1 MRCHS
6 QELCKDMNHRCDWV
20 PSHNKYPE
28 WCPPVNRLLPIQ
40 REISAASLWTASA
53 LHTLASS
60 SKRLLEHHGI
70 TATLG
75 ETPVPRGSSNETEG
89 DSLRGCHCQTVVQAT
104 QSRTLTT
111 EACPS
116 HLLPVSPRRRMTA
129 SCLTQRGLRRRIKM
143 SFDATV
149 EWQHRRHRN
158 EQISSSSSSSSS
170 SCTLWF
176 TQVLPSFDMPHLH
189 LI

>member
-1 MRCHS
+1 
-6 QELCKDMNHRCDWV
+6 MNHRCDWV

-40 REISAASLWTASA
+40 REISAASLWMASA

-89 DSLRGCHCQTVVQAT
+89 DSLRGVF
-104 QSRTLTT
+104 
-111 EACPS
+111 PS
-116 HLLPVSPRRRMTA
+116 DSEQDTDNGSVSIA
-129 SCLTQRGLRRRIKM
+129 S
-143 SFDATV
+143 SAS
-149 EWQHRRHRN
+149 E
-158 EQISSSSSSSSS
+158 SSEEDDGILSDSTWTSEE
-170 SCTLWF
+170 
-176 TQVLPSFDMPHLH
+176 D
-189 LI
+189 